1 MSARELNKR
10 IKLYQKQN
18 EFDGFAGQTASKD
31 ILLTETWAKIE
42 TFNATKTS
50 GLAQLVDFGINA
62 TQNVVKIVMRYRKD
76 LKVNSTNMYFV
87 YAGVKYTIASYPVE
101 VGFRKAYLSFLAYAA
116 IDYSNEIQTPVDTN
130 AIYENYYNSFNV
142 VGGSE
147 TAANNQKYFINQL
160 LSG

>member
-50 GLAQLVDFGINA
+50 GPNSSCLRPTKRHASIC
-62 TQNVVKIVMRYRKD
+62 D
-76 LKVNSTNMYFV
+76 LCVALKTTLKRTDGTSNMTTEGTKTNTNS
-87 YAGVKYTIASYPVE
+87 
-101 VGFRKAYLSFLAYAA
+101 
-116 IDYSNEIQTPVDTN
+116 
-130 AIYENYYNSFNV
+130 
-142 VGGSE
+142 
-147 TAANNQKYFINQL
+147 
-160 LSG
+160 